1 MLYGSIR
8 VRFFMKKNLKNVKK
22 FEKVGYFKN
31 PIRVHS
37 EGGKTSYI

>member
-1 MLYGSIR
+1 
-8 VRFFMKKNLKNVKK
+8 MKKNLKNVKK

-37 EGGKTSYI
+37 EGGKQVTYSYKS